1 MGLFII
7 SKKDGSSVDELREF
21 KHKVKTAKKLMEE
34 ICEDVESM
42 ETEYGGDYSERSR
55 YREHWDDRDRERERY
70 RDEMERDRYLSER
83 RRY

>member
-34 ICEDVESM
+34 ISEDVESM
-42 ETEYGGDYSERSR
+42 EAEYGGDYGERSR
-55 YREHWDDRDRERERY
+55 YRERWDERERY
-70 RDEMERDRYLSER
+70 RDEMERDRYYGER

>member
-1 MGLFII
+1 MGLCII

-42 ETEYGGDYSERSR
+42 ETEYGGDYGERSR
-55 YREHWDDRDRERERY
+55 YRERWDDRERERY

>member
-7 SKKDGSSVDELREF
+7 SKRDGSSVDELREF
-21 KHKVKTAKKLMEE
+21 KHKVKTAKKLMED

-42 ETEYGGDYSERSR
+42 EAEYGGDYGERSR
-55 YREHWDDRDRERERY
+55 YREHWDDRDRERY
-70 RDEMERDRYLSER
+70 RDEMERERYLGER

>member
-7 SKKDGSSVDELREF
+7 SKRDGSSVDELSEF
-21 KHKVKTAKKLMEE
+21 KHKVKTAKKLMED

-42 ETEYGGDYSERSR
+42 EAEYGGDYGERSR
-55 YREHWDDRDRERERY
+55 YREHWDDRDHERERY
-70 RDEMERDRYLSER
+70 RDEMERERYLGER